1 MVASQADLV
10 AKLGAADADSRLHAI
25 RDVKNQIIG
34 NKSRKLSYIKLGAV
48 PRVVELL
55 ASADAELSVRIQ
67 CAATVGSFAYG
78 IDDGLKAVLESG
90 GVLQLIQM
98 LSSLDERVVEAGV
111 RALKMVYQV
120 NTTLRMSSWQTAS
133 QIMRQMRSSM
143 SFRHNLQQEG
153 CPHANLHVPQ

>member
-10 AKLGAADADSRLHAI
+10 AKLGAADSESRLHAI

-55 ASADAELSVRIQ
+55 ASADAELPVRIQ

-78 IDDGLKAVLESG
+78 LNAGLTAVLESG
-90 GVLQLIQM
+90 GVTQLIQM

-120 NTTLRMSSWQTAS
+120 
-133 QIMRQMRSSM
+133 
-143 SFRHNLQQEG
+143 
-153 CPHANLHVPQ
+153 

>member
-10 AKLGAADADSRLHAI
+10 AKLGAADSEARLHAI

-48 PRVVELL
+48 PRIVELL
-55 ASADAELSVRIQ
+55 ASADAELPVRIQ

-78 IDDGLKAVLESG
+78 LKAGLTAVLESG
-90 GVLQLIQM
+90 GVTQLIQM

-120 NTTLRMSSWQTAS
+120 RFIDMFFYLFCPS
-133 QIMRQMRSSM
+133 
-143 SFRHNLQQEG
+143 LEG
-153 CPHANLHVPQ
+153 Y

>member
-1 MVASQADLV
+1 MVDSQADLG
-10 AKLGAADADSRLHAI
+10 ANLGAADADSTLHAI

-120 NTTLRMSSWQTAS
+120 DTTLRMSSWQTAS

-143 SFRHNLQQEG
+143 SFCHNLQQEG